1 MNFGEKI
8 RVFRLLRGL
17 FQEELVQGSGFGR
30 TVIIRHESEEDGE
43 KGPRKKT
50 IEAYSKAL
58 LVPKMALGGE
68 VGDDRGV
75 QDIFRPVNPYRPLLQ
90 ETYNRIIAD
99 LKDLIPKLI
108 EELKLTEAHFFN
120 SDLGSVVSLTAKRH
134 RLLLVLPPKESPLSV
149 EISAVLREKFAGR
162 LADSAISENL
172 YVALMFDPVGALD
185 QQGLPDGLKFH
196 PKSRAAEI
204 YRPPRM
210 TTKVSIELAGDR
222 PDMYERLQGFLT
234 GLGESAEIKVDRPVD
249 FRTQLPAEIEKW
261 ICKNGLSVDNAGR
274 VVRGKGDASSA

>member
-1 MNFGEKI
+1 MRFGEKVKI
-8 RVFRLLRGL
+8 FRLLRGF
-17 FQEELVQGSGFGR
+17 FQEELVQRSGFGR

-50 IEAYSKAL
+50 IEAYSEAL

-75 QDIFRPVNPYRPLLQ
+75 QDIFRPVSPYRPLLM

-99 LKDLIPKLI
+99 LKDLLPKLI
-108 EELKLTEAHFFN
+108 KDLEFTEAHFFK
-120 SDLGSVVSLTAKRH
+120 SELGSVVSLTARRH
-134 RLLLVLPPKESPLSV
+134 RLVLVMPPKQSPLSV
-149 EISAVLREKFAGR
+149 EISAVIRQELAGC
-162 LADSAISENL
+162 LVDSEITEDL
-172 YVALMFDPVGALD
+172 YVELMLDPVGALD
-185 QQGLPDGLKFH
+185 QQGLPDGLLFH
-196 PKSRAAEI
+196 PKSRAADI

-222 PDMYERLQGFLT
+222 PDMYERLQEFLS
-234 GLGESAEIKVDRPVD
+234 GLGESGEIKIDLPVD

-261 ICKNGLSVDNAGR
+261 ISENGLSVDDAGR
-274 VVRGKGDASSA
+274 VVGGKEDALSV